1 VWRITI
7 RRRHTQGHRGLG
19 AEQRGVMAFSKL
31 LIFDV
36 KVLGAVAVALVFL
49 AAVSNTESVQRLAP
63 SQIARGEIGGGV
75 TSFAF
80 SPTGKQMA
88 TTNSAGRVTLRA
100 QERGWQIE
108 RVLDI
113 PEYAET
119 VAFSP
124 DGGFLAVTFKGGVCL
139 WDLMSPGSERTKTM
153 VVPIQQSWRIAFSP
167 DGQSL
172 AVTTHLDGS
181 IFLWDLATRRVR
193 TVLHHPSAVTI
204 IAYSPDG
211 RWLAAGGRNHMA
223 LHIWDLHSGSQRI
236 LLDERHGPVNALA
249 FSPDGSRLATANQ
262 NENYARLWDLETA
275 REIRVFRGHARSINS
290 IAFSPDGALLATAGN
305 DGVVWLWTVATGQ
318 RRVCFDGKAI
328 CLRTVSFSPDGRTLV
343 LAAGDDADIRLWDLA
358 ELLLLRAAAPLV
370 DDLRAAFEK
379 NARPLADLPGERY
392 LASAALRAYQCCRY
406 PRATRE
412 GA

>member
-1 VWRITI
+1 MWRITI
-7 RRRHTQGHRGLG
+7 CRRHTQGHRGLG

-49 AAVSNTESVQRLAP
+49 AAVSNPEPVQRIAP
-63 SQIARGEIGGGV
+63 SQIARGELGGGV
-75 TSFAF
+75 LSFAF

-88 TTNSAGRVTLRA
+88 TTNSAGRVTLRT
-100 QERGWQIE
+100 QETGWQIE
-108 RVLDI
+108 RVLDF

-124 DGGFLAVTFKGGVCL
+124 DGATLAVAFEDGVCL

-153 VVPIQQSWRIAFSP
+153 VVPIQQAWRIAFSP
-167 DGQSL
+167 NGQTL

-181 IFLWDLATRRVR
+181 IFLWDLPTRRVR
-193 TVLHHPSAVTI
+193 TVLHHPTAVTI
-204 IAYSPDG
+204 IALSPDG
-211 RWLAAGGRNHMA
+211 RWLAAGGSNQMSIQ
-223 LHIWDLHSGSQRI
+223 LWDLRSGSRRI
-236 LLDERHGPVNALA
+236 LLDETHGFVGALA
-249 FSPDGSRLATANQ
+249 FSPDGSLLATANQ
-262 NENYARLWDLETA
+262 HEHYARLWDLETA
-275 REIRVFRGHARSINS
+275 REIRVFGAHARSINS

-318 RRVCFDGKAI
+318 RRVSFDGKAI
-328 CLRTVSFSPDGRTLV
+328 CLKTVAFSPDGRTLV
-343 LAAGDDADIRLWDLA
+343 LASSNDADIRFWDLA
-358 ELLLLRAAAPLV
+358 KLLLLRAAAPLL
-370 DDLRAAFEK
+370 DDLQAAVEK
-379 NARPLADLPGERY
+379 NAQPLADLPGERY
-392 LASAALRAYQCCRY
+392 LPIAALRAYQCCLN

>member
-19 AEQRGVMAFSKL
+19 AEQRGVMTFSKL

-49 AAVSNTESVQRLAP
+49 AAVSNPEPVQRLAP

-75 TSFAF
+75 TSFAV

-100 QERGWQIE
+100 QETGWQIE
-108 RVLDI
+108 RVLDF

-124 DGGFLAVTFKGGVCL
+124 DGGTLAVAFEDGVCL

-153 VVPIQQSWRIAFSP
+153 VVPIQQAWRIAFSP
-167 DGQSL
+167 NGQSL

-181 IFLWDLATRRVR
+181 IFLWDLPTRRVR

-204 IAYSPDG
+204 IALSPDG

-305 DGVVWLWTVATGQ
+305 DGVVWLWTVATGE
-318 RRVCFDGKAI
+318 RRVSFDGKAI
-328 CLRTVSFSPDGRTLV
+328 CLRTVAFSPDGRTLV
-343 LAAGDDADIRLWDLA
+343 LASGNDADIRFWDLA
-358 ELLLLRAAAPLV
+358 ELLLLRAAAPTAGRPASGSREE
-370 DDLRAAFEK
+370 RA
-379 NARPLADLPGERY
+379 
-392 LASAALRAYQCCRY
+392 
-406 PRATRE
+406 
-412 GA
+412 GAG